1 MGDSGRGRGLVDLEG
16 VGVLQGAVRSL
27 EAEEDRVAE
36 VALSVDLRRSLSL
49 IKRLSISHVSRV

>member
-1 MGDSGRGRGLVDLEG
+1 VAAEVLVE
-16 VGVLQGAVRSL
+16 VEVVLVV
-27 EAEEDRVAE
+27 AEEDRVAE